1 MSSSPQTCNPSSESQ
16 VLDLSLRFP
25 FFRHFGYTIYAVHNI
40 PVLETMGNQE
50 AKSFTILGHVIT
62 PKVVGEVIAKASAVN
77 WGTHLLRWRYFDVT
91 HAGVTYHRDALIP
104 TALWHVLKRV
114 HVDQDWPSGTTLEQL
129 NEDARATIQD
139 PNSEIYVYGYYRT
152 DPPRLQWGF
161 FNPITG
167 IAVIYDMEA
176 DLVATV
182 FRPVE
187 GALFFVRQLSLVK
200 IDREEWQI

>member
-1 MSSSPQTCNPSSESQ
+1 
-16 VLDLSLRFP
+16 
-25 FFRHFGYTIYAVHNI
+25 
-40 PVLETMGNQE
+40 MGNQE

-62 PKVVGEVIAKASAVN
+62 PKVVGEVIAKASTVN

-104 TALWHVLKRV
+104 TALWHFLKRV
-114 HVDQDWPSGTTLEQL
+114 YVDQDWPSGTTLEQL

-187 GALFFVRQLSLVK
+187 GALFFARQLSLVK
-200 IDREEWQI
+200 IDREEWRV